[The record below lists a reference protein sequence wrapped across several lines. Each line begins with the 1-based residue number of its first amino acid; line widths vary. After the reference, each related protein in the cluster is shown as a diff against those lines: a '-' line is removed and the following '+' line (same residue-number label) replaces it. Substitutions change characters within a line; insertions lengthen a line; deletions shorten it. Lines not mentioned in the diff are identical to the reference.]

1 MPAAR
6 TGVQEGVAN
15 STRAGHSGRAHG
27 PGTRAGHGQAY
38 GGCMARARIEQVD
51 TPSARLSDGTIARIV
66 PSRFAGGYELDVDGT
81 PQSHVD
87 LDDPAHLHFEYV
99 ARMGAVIDRLRMPGQ
114 PLTAIH
120 LGGGALTLPRYVEHT
135 RPGSRQQV
143 VELEPAL
150 VELVREALPLPRG
163 AQVRV
168 RVGDARAVV
177 ERLPAGLV
185 GAADLVVSDVFAGA
199 RTPAHVTT
207 VEFYRAVARLL
218 APDGVLLVNVAD
230 GAGLAFARRQVA
242 TVGAVLEHVAVLAE
256 VQTLKGRRFGNLV
269 VAASAA
275 PLPTEWLPRLMAAG
289 PHPAKVAHGAEL
301 TEFVRGARAVTD
313 ADATAS
319 PLPPASVFER

>member
-1 MPAAR
+1 
-6 TGVQEGVAN
+6 
-15 STRAGHSGRAHG
+15 
-27 PGTRAGHGQAY
+27 
-38 GGCMARARIEQVD
+38 MARAHVEEPAQ
-51 TPSARLSDGTIARIV
+51 ARLSDGTLARVV
-66 PSRFAGGYELDVDGT
+66 PSRFAGGFELDVDGT

-87 LDDPAHLHFEYV
+87 LDDPTHLHFEYV

-143 VELEPAL
+143 IELEQPL
-150 VELVREALPLPRG
+150 IDLVRAQLPLPRG

-168 RVGDARAVV
+168 RIGDARAVAAK
-177 ERLPAGLV
+177 LPPGLQ

-199 RTPAHVTT
+199 QTPAHLTT
-207 VEFYRAVARLL
+207 IEYYRTLAGLL

-242 TVGAVLEHVAVLAE
+242 TVRTVLPETIVLAE

-269 VAASAA
+269 IAASAA
-275 PLPTEWLPRLMAAG
+275 PLPVEWLPRLMAAG
-289 PHPAKVAHGAEL
+289 PHPAKVAQGAEL
-301 TEFVRGARAVTD
+301 DAFVRGATVVTD

-319 PLPPASVFER
+319 PKPAASLFER